1 MKWDFFGI
9 MDQAA
14 QAEMRRS
21 LAERLSAQDLQ
32 FRSQL
37 FKEGID
43 LDAIEET
50 AKQEIAQ
57 EEQEIKE
64 KPGVTQVAKDVLA

>member
-9 MDQAA
+9 MDQAE
-14 QAEMRRS
+14 QDEIKRS
-21 LAERLSAQDLQ
+21 LAEKLSAQDLQ

-43 LDAIEET
+43 LDVIEET
-50 AKQEIAQ
+50 AQQEVAQ
-57 EEQEIKE
+57 EEQ
-64 KPGVTQVAKDVLA
+64 DR